1 MKRIILFA
9 ICVVFALATKAQT
22 NIEELKYLQTV
33 FGMEKKELVKER
45 MKISEADAAK
55 FWKLYDEYELYRS
68 EIIDRRGE
76 NIQQYTENY
85 TNITDAKAAE
95 LLKNTFEINNELNK
109 LWQKTYNTMAKEL
122 SPVKAG
128 QFIYLEMYFEGL
140 GRVKLSEA
148 IPHIGAIEPIKK

>member
-45 MKISEADAAK
+45 MKISEADAAN
-55 FWKLYDEYELYRS
+55 FWKLYEEYELYRS

>member
-1 MKRIILFA
+1 MKNLYLLA
-9 ICVVFALATKAQT
+9 ICMVFVFASQAQS
-22 NIEELKYLQTV
+22 IADEIALVQSAY
-33 FGMEKKELVKER
+33 GMSKKELIVEH
-45 MKISEADAAK
+45 MKITDTESAT